1 MDKKKIFFMKSFN
14 DKKRNKEPLC
24 SHRWRAPAFH
34 EGGINRKTVTRKVCM
49 PLLPVNGNQAEC
61 IRLNKYKG
69 CGNHQVIEMTV
80 DGHFVNNSSF
90 MGKTAGSLVLVVGKK
105 VVEISPG
112 RSAD

>member
-1 MDKKKIFFMKSFN
+1 
-14 DKKRNKEPLC
+14 
-24 SHRWRAPAFH
+24 
-34 EGGINRKTVTRKVCM
+34 M

-61 IRLNKYKG
+61 IRLNKSKG

-80 DGHFVNNSSF
+80 DGHFVNDSSF